1 MEKPNIPPTP
11 HAWAR
16 VIETY
21 VPRDAREA
29 AEKETMLALIAAH
42 GDALL
47 GRDCLFAHMT
57 ASSMIVNRARTK
69 VLMAYHKIYDS
80 WAWTG
85 GHNDGETDFLAVAR
99 REAQEETGINTL
111 RLLGEGPGSIEIL
124 PVWTHQ
130 KRGRQV
136 STHLHLNVSYLFEA
150 EESEPLRIAED
161 ENSAVGWIE
170 IARLE
175 EAVTEPP
182 MLPIY
187 WRLIGRENDC

>member
-1 MEKPNIPPTP
+1 MEKPNIPPVQ

-16 VIETY
+16 VIEDY
-21 VPRDAREA
+21 VPRDEREK
-29 AEKETMLALIAAH
+29 AERETMLALIAAH

-47 GRDCLFAHMT
+47 RRDCKFAHMT
-57 ASSMIVNRARTK
+57 SSSMIVNRARTK
-69 VLMAYHKIYDS
+69 VLMAYHRIYDS

-85 GHNDGETDFLAVAR
+85 GHNDGETDFCAAAR
-99 REAQEETGINTL
+99 REAQEETGIKTL
-111 RLLGEGPGSIEIL
+111 KSLCEGPGSIEIL
-124 PVWTHQ
+124 PVWAHV
-130 KRGRQV
+130 KRGQQV

-150 EESEPLRIAED
+150 DENEPLRIAED

-175 EAVTEPP
+175 QAVTEPP

-187 WRLIGRENDC
+187 RRLIARANDC